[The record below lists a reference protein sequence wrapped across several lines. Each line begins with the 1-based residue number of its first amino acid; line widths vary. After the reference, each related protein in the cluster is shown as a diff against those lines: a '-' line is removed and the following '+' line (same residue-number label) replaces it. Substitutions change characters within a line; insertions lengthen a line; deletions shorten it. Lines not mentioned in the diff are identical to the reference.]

1 MASGVAGRATVVT
14 PIKINLALHVVGERN
29 DGYHLLDSLVCFS
42 FEGDVLHYEAAGTN
56 SFSIIG
62 PEAGV
67 LSVDT
72 DNQTYNLVVRARDI
86 LIRNFPSKSKS
97 CRLSLEKNLPVA
109 SGIGG
114 GSGDAAGVF
123 ALLKQQW
130 QIAASDEKLLEL
142 GLTLGAD
149 VPMCLSAFLNR
160 KSLRVSGIGEKLQ
173 PVDCCRI
180 PMVLVNHGQSIST
193 AEIFKL
199 LGNRKSTALDIDVA
213 NLSNP
218 ASLVNELKKTHNDL
232 YECARSLAPELDDV
246 LGILDGNGSLLSR
259 MSGSGATCFG
269 IYENIKR
276 AKDAARKIKS
286 QKPDWFVKA
295 VETTGKID
303 E

>member
-1 MASGVAGRATVVT
+1 MPSEVAKSATIVT
-14 PIKINLALHVVGERN
+14 PIKINLALHIVGERS

-42 FEGDVLHYEAAGTN
+42 FEGDVLFYKPAKTN
-56 SFSIIG
+56 SFSIVG
-62 PEAGV
+62 PRSVA
-67 LSVDT
+67 LSANAD
-72 DNQTYNLVVRARDI
+72 NLVSRARD
-86 LIRNFPSKSKS
+86 LFVKNFPLKSEP
-97 CRLSLEKNLPVA
+97 CQLILEKNLPVA

-130 QIAASDEKLLEL
+130 QIEASDQEL
-142 GLTLGAD
+142 FEIGLTLGAD

-160 KSLRVSGIGEKLQ
+160 RSLRVSGIGEKLQ
-173 PVDCCRI
+173 PVDCCKI

-193 AEIFKL
+193 PEIFKL
-199 LGNRKSTALDIDVA
+199 LGNRKSAALDIDVA
-213 NLSNP
+213 NLSNLH
-218 ASLVNELKKTHNDL
+218 SLVNELKKTHNDL

-246 LGILDGNGSLLSR
+246 LEILDGNGALLSR

-269 IYENIKR
+269 IYENIKK
-276 AKDAARKIKS
+276 AEEAASKIKS

>member
-1 MASGVAGRATVVT
+1 MPSKVAKSATILT
-14 PIKINLALHVVGERN
+14 PIKINLALHIVGERS

-42 FEGDVLHYEAAGTN
+42 FEGDVLSYKPAKTN
-56 SFSIIG
+56 SFSIVG
-62 PEAGV
+62 PRSVA
-67 LSVDT
+67 LSADA
-72 DNQTYNLVVRARDI
+72 DNLVSRARDLFVKKFPLKSEPCQ
-86 LIRNFPSKSKS
+86 LI
-97 CRLSLEKNLPVA
+97 LEKNLPVA

-130 QIAASDEKLLEL
+130 QIEASDQELFEL

-149 VPMCLSAFLNR
+149 VPMCLSAFLNQR
-160 KSLRVSGIGEKLQ
+160 SLRVSGIGEKLQ
-173 PVDCCRI
+173 PVDCCKI

-193 AEIFKL
+193 PEIFKL
-199 LGNRKSTALDIDVA
+199 LGNRKSAALDIDVA
-213 NLSNP
+213 NLSNLH
-218 ASLVNELKKTHNDL
+218 SLVNELKKTHNDL
-232 YECARSLAPELDDV
+232 YECARSLAPALDDV
-246 LGILDGNGSLLSR
+246 LEILDGNGALLSR

-269 IYENIKR
+269 IYENFKK
-276 AKDAARKIKS
+276 AEDAASKIKS

>member
-1 MASGVAGRATVVT
+1 MPFKVAKSATIVT

-42 FEGDVLHYEAAGTN
+42 FEGDVLSYKPAKIN
-56 SFSIIG
+56 SFSIVG
-62 PEAGV
+62 SQ
-67 LSVDT
+67 SVELAADA
-72 DNQTYNLVVRARDI
+72 NNLVSKARDI
-86 LIRNFPSKSKS
+86 FVKKFPLKAEPCQLI
-97 CRLSLEKNLPVA
+97 LEKNLPVA

-123 ALLKQQW
+123 AILKQQW
-130 QIAASDEKLLEL
+130 QIEASNEELFKL

-160 KSLRVSGIGEKLQ
+160 QSLRVSGIGEKLQ
-173 PVDCCRI
+173 PVDCCAV

-193 AEIFKL
+193 PEIFKL
-199 LGNRKSTALDIDVA
+199 LGNKKSLPLDIDVA
-213 NLSNP
+213 NLSNLH
-218 ASLVNELKKTHNDL
+218 SLVNELKKTHNDL
-232 YECARSLAPELDDV
+232 YECARLLAPELDNV
-246 LGILDGNGSLLSR
+246 LGILDENDALLSR

-276 AKDAARKIKS
+276 AEEAASKIKS
-286 QKPDWFVKA
+286 QKPDWFIKA

>member
-1 MASGVAGRATVVT
+1 MPFKVAKSATIVT

-42 FEGDVLHYEAAGTN
+42 FEGDVLSYKTAKTN
-56 SFSIIG
+56 SFSIVG
-62 PEAGV
+62 SQ
-67 LSVDT
+67 SVALPADA
-72 DNQTYNLVVRARDI
+72 NNLVSRARDVFVKKFPLKAEPCQ
-86 LIRNFPSKSKS
+86 LI
-97 CRLSLEKNLPVA
+97 LEKNLPVA

-130 QIAASDEKLLEL
+130 QIEASDQELFEL

-160 KSLRVSGIGEKLQ
+160 QSIRVSGIGEKLQ

-180 PMVLVNHGQSIST
+180 PMVLVNHGQAIST
-193 AEIFKL
+193 PEIFKL
-199 LGNRKSTALDIDVA
+199 LGNKKSLPLDINFAKLA
-213 NLSNP
+213 NLH
-218 ASLVNELKKTHNDL
+218 SLVNELKKTHNDL
-232 YECARSLAPELDDV
+232 YECARSLTPELNDV
-246 LGILDGNGSLLSR
+246 LEIFDENGALLSR

-269 IYENIKR
+269 IYESIKR
-276 AKDAARKIKS
+276 AEEVARKIKS

>member
-1 MASGVAGRATVVT
+1 MASGVADRATVVT

-42 FEGDVLHYEAAGTN
+42 FEGDVLSYKTAKIN
-56 SFSIIG
+56 SFSIVG
-62 PEAGV
+62 PQSGA
-67 LSVDT
+67 LPADA
-72 DNQTYNLVVRARDI
+72 NNLVSRARDVFVKKFPLKAEPCQ
-86 LIRNFPSKSKS
+86 LI
-97 CRLSLEKNLPVA
+97 LEKNLPVA

-130 QIAASDEKLLEL
+130 QIEASDQELFEL

-160 KSLRVSGIGEKLQ
+160 QSIRVSGIGEKLQ

-180 PMVLVNHGQSIST
+180 PMVLVNHGQAIST
-193 AEIFKL
+193 PEIFKL
-199 LGNRKSTALDIDVA
+199 LGNKKSLPLNINFAKLA
-213 NLSNP
+213 NLH
-218 ASLVNELKKTHNDL
+218 SLVNELKKTHNDL
-232 YECARSLAPELDDV
+232 YECARSLTPELNDV
-246 LGILDGNGSLLSR
+246 LEIFDENGALLSR

-269 IYENIKR
+269 IYESIKR
-276 AKDAARKIKS
+276 AEEVARKIKS

>member
-1 MASGVAGRATVVT
+1 MPFKVAKSATIVT

-42 FEGDVLHYEAAGTN
+42 FEGDVLSYKPAKTN
-56 SFSIIG
+56 SFSIVG
-62 PEAGV
+62 PRSVA
-67 LSVDT
+67 LSADA
-72 DNQTYNLVVRARDI
+72 DNLVSRARD
-86 LIRNFPSKSKS
+86 LFVKNFPLKSEP
-97 CRLSLEKNLPVA
+97 CQLILEKNLPVA

-130 QIAASDEKLLEL
+130 QIEASDQEL
-142 GLTLGAD
+142 FEIGLTLGAD

-160 KSLRVSGIGEKLQ
+160 RSLRVSGIGEKLQ
-173 PVDCCRI
+173 PVDCCKI

-193 AEIFKL
+193 PEIFKL
-199 LGNRKSTALDIDVA
+199 LGNRKSAALDIDVA
-213 NLSNP
+213 NLSNLH
-218 ASLVNELKKTHNDL
+218 SLVNELKKTHNDL

-246 LGILDGNGSLLSR
+246 LEILDGNGALLSR

-269 IYENIKR
+269 IYENIKK
-276 AKDAARKIKS
+276 AEEAASKIKS

>member
-1 MASGVAGRATVVT
+1 MPFKVAKSATIVT

-42 FEGDVLHYEAAGTN
+42 FEGDVLSYKTAKTN
-56 SFSIIG
+56 SFSIVG
-62 PEAGV
+62 SQ
-67 LSVDT
+67 SVALPADA
-72 DNQTYNLVVRARDI
+72 NNLVSRARDLFVKKFPLKAEPCQ
-86 LIRNFPSKSKS
+86 LI
-97 CRLSLEKNLPVA
+97 LEKNLPVA

-130 QIAASDEKLLEL
+130 QIEASDQELFEL

-160 KSLRVSGIGEKLQ
+160 QSIRVSGIGEKLQ
-173 PVDCCRI
+173 SVDCCRI
-180 PMVLVNHGQSIST
+180 PMVLVNHGQAIST
-193 AEIFKL
+193 PEIFKL
-199 LGNRKSTALDIDVA
+199 LGNKKSLPLDINFAKLA
-213 NLSNP
+213 NLH
-218 ASLVNELKKTHNDL
+218 SLVNELKKTHNDL
-232 YECARSLAPELDDV
+232 YECACSLTPELDDV
-246 LGILDGNGSLLSR
+246 LEIFDENGALLSR

-269 IYENIKR
+269 IFDNIKR
-276 AKDAARKIKS
+276 AEEVARKIKS

-295 VETTGKID
+295 VETTGKIN

>member
-1 MASGVAGRATVVT
+1 MPFEVAKSATIVT

-42 FEGDVLHYEAAGTN
+42 FEGDVLSYKTAKTN
-56 SFSIIG
+56 SFSIVG
-62 PEAGV
+62 PQ
-67 LSVDT
+67 SVALPADA
-72 DNQTYNLVVRARDI
+72 NNLVSRARDVFVKKFPLKAEPCQ
-86 LIRNFPSKSKS
+86 LI
-97 CRLSLEKNLPVA
+97 LEKNLPIA

-130 QIAASDEKLLEL
+130 QIEASDQELFEL

-160 KSLRVSGIGEKLQ
+160 QSLRVSGIGEKLQ

-193 AEIFKL
+193 PEIFKL
-199 LGNRKSTALDIDVA
+199 LGNKKSLPLDINFAKLA
-213 NLSNP
+213 NLY
-218 ASLVNELKKTHNDL
+218 SLVNELKKTHNDL
-232 YECARSLAPELDDV
+232 YECACLLAPELDDV
-246 LGILDGNGSLLSR
+246 LEILDGNGALLSR

-276 AKDAARKIKS
+276 AEEAASKIKS
-286 QKPDWFVKA
+286 QQPDWFVKA
-295 VETTGKID
+295 VETTGKIN

>member
-1 MASGVAGRATVVT
+1 MPFKVAKSATIVT

-42 FEGDVLHYEAAGTN
+42 FEGDVLSYKTAKTN
-56 SFSIIG
+56 SFSIVG
-62 PEAGV
+62 SQ
-67 LSVDT
+67 SVALPADA
-72 DNQTYNLVVRARDI
+72 NNLVSRARDLFVKKFPLKAEPCQ
-86 LIRNFPSKSKS
+86 LI
-97 CRLSLEKNLPVA
+97 LEKNLPVA

-130 QIAASDEKLLEL
+130 KIEASDQELFEL

-149 VPMCLSAFLNR
+149 VPMCLSAFFNR
-160 KSLRVSGIGEKLQ
+160 RSLRVSGIGEKLQ

-193 AEIFKL
+193 PEIFKL
-199 LGNRKSTALDIDVA
+199 LGNKKSLPLDINFAKLA
-213 NLSNP
+213 NLH
-218 ASLVNELKKTHNDL
+218 SLVNELKKTHNDL
-232 YECARSLAPELDDV
+232 YECARSLTPELDDV
-246 LGILDGNGSLLSR
+246 LEIFDENGALLSR

-269 IYENIKR
+269 IFDNIKR
-276 AKDAARKIKS
+276 AEEVARKIKS

-295 VETTGKID
+295 VETTGKIN

>member
-14 PIKINLALHVVGERN
+14 PIKINLALHVVGERD

-62 PEAGV
+62 PEAGA

-72 DNQTYNLVVRARDI
+72 NNQRHNLVVRARDI

-130 QIAASDEKLLEL
+130 QIEASNEKLLEL
-142 GLTLGAD
+142 GLELGAD
-149 VPMCLSAFLNR
+149 VPMCLSAFFNHEP
-160 KSLRVSGIGEKLQ
+160 LRVSGIGEKLQ
-173 PVDCCRI
+173 PVDCCKI
-180 PMVLVNHGQSIST
+180 PMVLVNHRKSIST

-199 LGNRKSTALDIDVA
+199 LGNKKSRPLAMDFAKLA
-213 NLSNP
+213 NLH
-218 ASLVNELKKTHNDL
+218 SLVNELKKTHNDL
-232 YECARSLAPELDDV
+232 YECARHVEPELGNV
-246 LGILDGNGSLLSR
+246 LEILDVNGALLSR

-269 IYENIKR
+269 IYENIET
-276 AKDAARKIKS
+276 AEEVARKIKS

>member
-1 MASGVAGRATVVT
+1 MPFKVAKSATIVT

-42 FEGDVLHYEAAGTN
+42 FEGDVLSYKTAKTN
-56 SFSIIG
+56 SFSIVG
-62 PEAGV
+62 SQ
-67 LSVDT
+67 SVALPADA
-72 DNQTYNLVVRARDI
+72 NNLVSKARDI
-86 LIRNFPSKSKS
+86 FVKKFPLKAEPCQLI
-97 CRLSLEKNLPVA
+97 LEKNLPVA

-130 QIAASDEKLLEL
+130 QIEASDQELFEL

-160 KSLRVSGIGEKLQ
+160 QSIRVSGIGEKLQ

-180 PMVLVNHGQSIST
+180 PMVLVNHGQAIST
-193 AEIFKL
+193 PEIFKL
-199 LGNRKSTALDIDVA
+199 LGNKKSLPLDINFAKLA
-213 NLSNP
+213 NLH
-218 ASLVNELKKTHNDL
+218 SLVNELKKTHNDL
-232 YECARSLAPELDDV
+232 YECARSLTPELDDV
-246 LGILDGNGSLLSR
+246 LEIFDENGALLSR

-269 IYENIKR
+269 IYESIKR
-276 AKDAARKIKS
+276 AEEVARKIKS

>member
-1 MASGVAGRATVVT
+1 MPFKVAKSATIVT

-42 FEGDVLHYEAAGTN
+42 FEGDVLSYKPAKTN

-62 PEAGV
+62 PQ
-67 LSVDT
+67 SVAFTVDA
-72 DNQTYNLVVRARDI
+72 DNLVSRARDVFVKK
-86 LIRNFPSKSKS
+86 FPSKSEP
-97 CRLSLEKNLPVA
+97 CQFILEKNLPVA

-130 QIAASDEKLLEL
+130 QIEASDQELFEL
-142 GLTLGAD
+142 GLSLGAD
-149 VPMCLSAFLNR
+149 VPMCLSAFFNR
-160 KSLRVSGIGEKLQ
+160 QSIRVSGIGEKLQ

-193 AEIFKL
+193 PEIFKL
-199 LGNRKSTALDIDVA
+199 LGNRKSAALDIDVS
-213 NLSNP
+213 NLSNLH
-218 ASLVNELKKTHNDL
+218 SLVNELNKTHNDL
-232 YECARSLAPELDDV
+232 YECARLLAPELDNV
-246 LGILDGNGSLLSR
+246 LGILDENGALLSR

-269 IYENIKR
+269 IYENIKK
-276 AKDAARKIKS
+276 AEEAARKIKS

-295 VETTGKID
+295 VETTGKIN

>member
-1 MASGVAGRATVVT
+1 MPFKVAKSATIVT

-42 FEGDVLHYEAAGTN
+42 FEGDVLSYKPAKTN
-56 SFSIIG
+56 SFYVVG
-62 PEAGV
+62 PQ
-67 LSVDT
+67 SVALAANT
-72 DNQTYNLVVRARDI
+72 NNLVSRARDVFVKKFPLKAEPCQLI
-86 LIRNFPSKSKS
+86 LK
-97 CRLSLEKNLPVA
+97 KNLPVA

-130 QIAASDEKLLEL
+130 QIEASDQELFEL

-160 KSLRVSGIGEKLQ
+160 RSLRVSGIGEKLQ

-180 PMVLVNHGQSIST
+180 PMVLVNHGQAIST
-193 AEIFKL
+193 PEIFKL
-199 LGNRKSTALDIDVA
+199 LGNKKSLPLDINFAKLV
-213 NLSNP
+213 NLH
-218 ASLVNELKKTHNDL
+218 SLVNELKKTHNDL
-232 YECARSLAPELDDV
+232 YECARSLSPELDDV
-246 LGILDGNGSLLSR
+246 LEIFDENGALLSR

-276 AKDAARKIKS
+276 AEEVASKIKS

>member
-1 MASGVAGRATVVT
+1 MPFKVAKSATIVT

-42 FEGDVLHYEAAGTN
+42 FEGDVLSYKTAKTN
-56 SFSIIG
+56 SFSIVG
-62 PEAGV
+62 SQ
-67 LSVDT
+67 SVALPADA
-72 DNQTYNLVVRARDI
+72 NNLVSRARDVFVKKFPLKAEPCQ
-86 LIRNFPSKSKS
+86 LI
-97 CRLSLEKNLPVA
+97 LEKNLPVA

-130 QIAASDEKLLEL
+130 QIEASDQELFEL

-160 KSLRVSGIGEKLQ
+160 QSIRVSGIGEKLQ
-173 PVDCCRI
+173 SVDCCRI
-180 PMVLVNHGQSIST
+180 PMVLVNHGQAIST
-193 AEIFKL
+193 PEIFKL
-199 LGNRKSTALDIDVA
+199 LGNKKSLPLDINFAKLA
-213 NLSNP
+213 NLH
-218 ASLVNELKKTHNDL
+218 SLVNELKKTHNDL
-232 YECARSLAPELDDV
+232 YECACSLTPELDDV
-246 LGILDGNGSLLSR
+246 LEIFDENGALLSR

-276 AKDAARKIKS
+276 AEEAARKIKS

-295 VETTGKID
+295 VETTGKIN

>member
-1 MASGVAGRATVVT
+1 MPFKVAKSATIVT

-42 FEGDVLHYEAAGTN
+42 FEGDVLSYKTAKTN
-56 SFSIIG
+56 SFSIVG
-62 PEAGV
+62 SQ
-67 LSVDT
+67 SVALPADA
-72 DNQTYNLVVRARDI
+72 NNLVSRARDLFVKKFPLKAEPCQ
-86 LIRNFPSKSKS
+86 LI
-97 CRLSLEKNLPVA
+97 LEKNLPVA

-130 QIAASDEKLLEL
+130 KIEASDQELFEL

-149 VPMCLSAFLNR
+149 VPMCLSAFFNR
-160 KSLRVSGIGEKLQ
+160 RSLRVSGIGEKLQ

-193 AEIFKL
+193 PEIFKL
-199 LGNRKSTALDIDVA
+199 LGNKKSLPLDINFAKLA
-213 NLSNP
+213 NLH
-218 ASLVNELKKTHNDL
+218 SLVNELKKTHNDL
-232 YECARSLAPELDDV
+232 YECARSLTPELDDV
-246 LGILDGNGSLLSR
+246 LEIFDENGALLSR

-276 AKDAARKIKS
+276 AEEVARKIKS

-295 VETTGKID
+295 VETTGKIN

>member
-1 MASGVAGRATVVT
+1 MPFKVAKSATIVT

-42 FEGDVLHYEAAGTN
+42 FEGDVLSYKPAKTN
-56 SFSIIG
+56 NFSIVG
-62 PEAGV
+62 PRSVA
-67 LSVDT
+67 LSADA
-72 DNQTYNLVVRARDI
+72 DNLVSRARD
-86 LIRNFPSKSKS
+86 LFVKKFPSKSEP
-97 CRLSLEKNLPVA
+97 CQLILEKNLPVA

-130 QIAASDEKLLEL
+130 QIEASDQELFEL

-160 KSLRVSGIGEKLQ
+160 RSLRVLGIGEKLQ
-173 PVDCCRI
+173 PVDCCKI

-193 AEIFKL
+193 PEIFKL
-199 LGNRKSTALDIDVA
+199 LGNRKSAALDIDVA
-213 NLSNP
+213 NLSNLH
-218 ASLVNELKKTHNDL
+218 SLVNELKKTHNDL

-246 LGILDGNGSLLSR
+246 LSILDGNGALLSR

-269 IYENIKR
+269 IYENIKK
-276 AKDAARKIKS
+276 AEEAASKIKS

-295 VETTGKID
+295 VETTGKLD

>member
-1 MASGVAGRATVVT
+1 MPFEVAKSATIVT

-42 FEGDVLHYEAAGTN
+42 FEGDVLSYKPAKTN
-56 SFSIIG
+56 SFSIVG
-62 PEAGV
+62 SQSVA
-67 LSVDT
+67 LSADA
-72 DNQTYNLVVRARDI
+72 NNLVSRARDVFVKKFPLKAEPCQ
-86 LIRNFPSKSKS
+86 LI
-97 CRLSLEKNLPVA
+97 LEKNLPIA

-130 QIAASDEKLLEL
+130 QIEASDQELFEL

-160 KSLRVSGIGEKLQ
+160 QSLRVSGIGEKLQ

-193 AEIFKL
+193 PEIFKL
-199 LGNRKSTALDIDVA
+199 LGNKKSLPLNINFAKLA
-213 NLSNP
+213 NLH
-218 ASLVNELKKTHNDL
+218 SLVNELKKTHNDL

-246 LGILDGNGSLLSR
+246 LEILDGNGALLSR

-276 AKDAARKIKS
+276 AEEAASKIKS

>member
-1 MASGVAGRATVVT
+1 MPFKVAKSATIVT

-42 FEGDVLHYEAAGTN
+42 FEGDVLSYKTAKTN
-56 SFSIIG
+56 SFSIVG
-62 PEAGV
+62 SQ
-67 LSVDT
+67 SVALPADA
-72 DNQTYNLVVRARDI
+72 NNLVSRARDVFVKKFPLKAEPCQ
-86 LIRNFPSKSKS
+86 LI
-97 CRLSLEKNLPVA
+97 LEKNLPIA

-130 QIAASDEKLLEL
+130 QIEASDQELFEL

-149 VPMCLSAFLNR
+149 VPMCLSAFFNR
-160 KSLRVSGIGEKLQ
+160 RSLRVSGIGEKLQ

-193 AEIFKL
+193 PEIFKL
-199 LGNRKSTALDIDVA
+199 LGNKKSLPLDINFAKLA
-213 NLSNP
+213 NLH
-218 ASLVNELKKTHNDL
+218 SLVNELKKTHNDL
-232 YECARSLAPELDDV
+232 YECARSLTPELDDV
-246 LGILDGNGSLLSR
+246 LEIFDENGALLSR

-269 IYENIKR
+269 IFDNIKR
-276 AKDAARKIKS
+276 AEEVARKIKS

-295 VETTGKID
+295 VETTGKIN

>member
-1 MASGVAGRATVVT
+1 MPSKVAKSATIVT
-14 PIKINLALHVVGERN
+14 PIKINLALHIVGERS

-42 FEGDVLHYEAAGTN
+42 FEGDVLSYKPAKTN
-56 SFSIIG
+56 SFSIVG
-62 PEAGV
+62 PRSVA
-67 LSVDT
+67 LSADA
-72 DNQTYNLVVRARDI
+72 DNLVSRARD
-86 LIRNFPSKSKS
+86 LFVKNFPLKSEP
-97 CRLSLEKNLPVA
+97 CQLILEKNLPVA

-130 QIAASDEKLLEL
+130 QIEASDQEL
-142 GLTLGAD
+142 FEIGLTLGAD

-160 KSLRVSGIGEKLQ
+160 RSLRVSGIGEKLQ
-173 PVDCCRI
+173 PVDCCKI

-193 AEIFKL
+193 PEIFKL
-199 LGNRKSTALDIDVA
+199 LGNRKSAALDIDVA
-213 NLSNP
+213 NLSNLH
-218 ASLVNELKKTHNDL
+218 SLVNELKKTHNDL
-232 YECARSLAPELDDV
+232 YECARSLAPALDDV
-246 LGILDGNGSLLSR
+246 LEILDGNGALLSR

-269 IYENIKR
+269 IFDNIKK
-276 AKDAARKIKS
+276 AEEAASKIKS

>member
-1 MASGVAGRATVVT
+1 MPFKVAKSATIVT

-42 FEGDVLHYEAAGTN
+42 FEGDVLSYKPAKTN
-56 SFSIIG
+56 SFSIVG
-62 PEAGV
+62 SQ
-67 LSVDT
+67 SVALPVDA
-72 DNQTYNLVVRARDI
+72 NNLVSRARDVFVKKFPLKAEPCQ
-86 LIRNFPSKSKS
+86 LI
-97 CRLSLEKNLPVA
+97 LEKNLPVA

-130 QIAASDEKLLEL
+130 QIEASDQELFEL

-160 KSLRVSGIGEKLQ
+160 QSIRVSGIGEKLQ

-180 PMVLVNHGQSIST
+180 PMVLVNHGQAIST
-193 AEIFKL
+193 PEIFKL
-199 LGNRKSTALDIDVA
+199 LGNKKSLPLDINFAKLA
-213 NLSNP
+213 NLH
-218 ASLVNELKKTHNDL
+218 SLVNELKKTHNDL
-232 YECARSLAPELDDV
+232 YECACSLTPELDDV
-246 LGILDGNGSLLSR
+246 LEIFDENGALLSR

-276 AKDAARKIKS
+276 AEEVARKIKS

-295 VETTGKID
+295 VETTGKIN

>member
-1 MASGVAGRATVVT
+1 MPFKVAKSATIVT

-42 FEGDVLHYEAAGTN
+42 FEGDVLSYKTAKTN
-56 SFSIIG
+56 SFSIVG
-62 PEAGV
+62 SQ
-67 LSVDT
+67 SVALPADA
-72 DNQTYNLVVRARDI
+72 NNLVSRARDVFVKKFPLKAEPCQ
-86 LIRNFPSKSKS
+86 LI
-97 CRLSLEKNLPVA
+97 LEKNLPIA

-130 QIAASDEKLLEL
+130 QIEASDQELFEL

-160 KSLRVSGIGEKLQ
+160 QSLRVSGIGEKLQ

-193 AEIFKL
+193 PEIFKL
-199 LGNRKSTALDIDVA
+199 LGNKKSLPLDINFAKLA
-213 NLSNP
+213 NLH
-218 ASLVNELKKTHNDL
+218 SLVNELKKTHNDL
-232 YECARSLAPELDDV
+232 YECACLLAPELEDV
-246 LGILDGNGSLLSR
+246 LALLGRNGALLSR

-276 AKDAARKIKS
+276 AEEAARKIKS

-295 VETTGKID
+295 VETTGKIN

>member
-1 MASGVAGRATVVT
+1 MPFKVAKSATIVT

-42 FEGDVLHYEAAGTN
+42 FEGDVLSYKPAKIN
-56 SFSIIG
+56 SFSIVG
-62 PEAGV
+62 SQ
-67 LSVDT
+67 SVELAADA
-72 DNQTYNLVVRARDI
+72 NNLVSKARDI
-86 LIRNFPSKSKS
+86 FVKKFPLKAEPCQLI
-97 CRLSLEKNLPVA
+97 LEKNLPVA

-130 QIAASDEKLLEL
+130 QIEASNEELFKL

-160 KSLRVSGIGEKLQ
+160 QSLRVSGIGEKLQ
-173 PVDCCRI
+173 PVDCCAV

-193 AEIFKL
+193 PEIFKL
-199 LGNRKSTALDIDVA
+199 LGNKKSLPLDINFAKLA
-213 NLSNP
+213 NLH
-218 ASLVNELKKTHNDL
+218 SLVNELKKTHNDL
-232 YECARSLAPELDDV
+232 YECARHVEPELENVLEMLDV
-246 LGILDGNGSLLSR
+246 NGALLSR

-269 IYENIKR
+269 IYENIET
-276 AKDAARKIKS
+276 AEEVARKIKS

>member
-1 MASGVAGRATVVT
+1 MPSKVAKSATIVT

-42 FEGDVLHYEAAGTN
+42 FEGDVLSYKPAKTN
-56 SFSIIG
+56 SFSIVG
-62 PEAGV
+62 PRSVA
-67 LSVDT
+67 LSADA
-72 DNQTYNLVVRARDI
+72 DNLVSRARDLFVKKFPLKSEPCQ
-86 LIRNFPSKSKS
+86 LI
-97 CRLSLEKNLPVA
+97 LEKNLPVA

-130 QIAASDEKLLEL
+130 QIEASDQELFEL

-149 VPMCLSAFLNR
+149 VPMCLSAFLNQR
-160 KSLRVSGIGEKLQ
+160 SLRVSGIGEKLQ
-173 PVDCCRI
+173 PVDCCKI

-193 AEIFKL
+193 PEIFKL
-199 LGNRKSTALDIDVA
+199 LGNRKSAALDIDVA
-213 NLSNP
+213 NLSNLH
-218 ASLVNELKKTHNDL
+218 SLVNELKKTHNDL
-232 YECARSLAPELDDV
+232 YECARSLAPALDDV
-246 LGILDGNGSLLSR
+246 LEILDGNGALLSR

-269 IYENIKR
+269 IYENFKK
-276 AKDAARKIKS
+276 AEDAASKIKS

>member
-1 MASGVAGRATVVT
+1 MPFKVAKSATIVT

-42 FEGDVLHYEAAGTN
+42 FEGDVLSYKPAKTN

-62 PEAGV
+62 PQ
-67 LSVDT
+67 SVALTVDA
-72 DNQTYNLVVRARDI
+72 DNLVSRARDVFVKK
-86 LIRNFPSKSKS
+86 FPSKSEP
-97 CRLSLEKNLPVA
+97 CQLILEKNLPVA

-130 QIAASDEKLLEL
+130 QIEASDQELFEL

-149 VPMCLSAFLNR
+149 VPMCLSAFLNCR
-160 KSLRVSGIGEKLQ
+160 SLRVSGIGEKLQ
-173 PVDCCRI
+173 PVDCCKI

-193 AEIFKL
+193 PEIFKL
-199 LGNRKSTALDIDVA
+199 LGNRKSAALDIDVS
-213 NLSNP
+213 NLSNLH
-218 ASLVNELKKTHNDL
+218 SLVNELNKTHNDL
-232 YECARSLAPELDDV
+232 YECARLLAPELDNV
-246 LGILDGNGSLLSR
+246 LGILDENGALLSR

-276 AKDAARKIKS
+276 AEEAARKIKS

-295 VETTGKID
+295 VETTGKIN

>member
-1 MASGVAGRATVVT
+1 MPFKVAKSATIVT

-42 FEGDVLHYEAAGTN
+42 FEGDVLSYKPAKTN

-62 PEAGV
+62 PQ
-67 LSVDT
+67 SVALTVDA
-72 DNQTYNLVVRARDI
+72 DNLVSRARDVFVKK
-86 LIRNFPSKSKS
+86 FPSKSEP
-97 CRLSLEKNLPVA
+97 CQLILEKNLPVA

-130 QIAASDEKLLEL
+130 QIEASDQELFEL
-142 GLTLGAD
+142 GLSLGAD

-160 KSLRVSGIGEKLQ
+160 QSIRVSGIGEKLQ

-180 PMVLVNHGQSIST
+180 PMVLVNHGQAIST
-193 AEIFKL
+193 PEIFKL
-199 LGNRKSTALDIDVA
+199 LGNKKSLPLDINFDKLA
-213 NLSNP
+213 NLH
-218 ASLVNELKKTHNDL
+218 SLVNELKKTHNDL
-232 YECARSLAPELDDV
+232 YDCARLLAPELDNV
-246 LGILDGNGSLLSR
+246 LGILDENGALLSR

-276 AKDAARKIKS
+276 AEEAARKIKS

-295 VETTGKID
+295 VETTGKIN

>member
-1 MASGVAGRATVVT
+1 MPSEVAKSATIVT
-14 PIKINLALHVVGERN
+14 PIKINLALHIVGERS

-42 FEGDVLHYEAAGTN
+42 FEGDVLSYKPAKTN
-56 SFSIIG
+56 SFSIVG
-62 PEAGV
+62 PRSVA
-67 LSVDT
+67 LSADA
-72 DNQTYNLVVRARDI
+72 DNLVSRARD
-86 LIRNFPSKSKS
+86 LFVKNFPLKSEP
-97 CRLSLEKNLPVA
+97 CQLILEKNLPVA

-130 QIAASDEKLLEL
+130 QIEASDQEL
-142 GLTLGAD
+142 FEIGLTLGAD

-160 KSLRVSGIGEKLQ
+160 RSLRVSGIGEKLQ
-173 PVDCCRI
+173 PVDCCKI

-193 AEIFKL
+193 PEIFKL
-199 LGNRKSTALDIDVA
+199 LGNRKSAALDIDVA
-213 NLSNP
+213 NLSNLH
-218 ASLVNELKKTHNDL
+218 SLVNELKKTHNDL

-246 LGILDGNGSLLSR
+246 LEILDGNGALLSR

-269 IYENIKR
+269 IYENIKK
-276 AKDAARKIKS
+276 AEEAASKIKS

>member
-1 MASGVAGRATVVT
+1 MPFKVAKSATIVT

-42 FEGDVLHYEAAGTN
+42 FEGDVLSYKPAKTN

-62 PEAGV
+62 PQ
-67 LSVDT
+67 SVALTVDA
-72 DNQTYNLVVRARDI
+72 DNLVSRARDVFVKK
-86 LIRNFPSKSKS
+86 FPSKSEP
-97 CRLSLEKNLPVA
+97 CQLILEKNLPVA

-130 QIAASDEKLLEL
+130 QIEASDQELFEL

-149 VPMCLSAFLNR
+149 VPMCLSAFLNCR
-160 KSLRVSGIGEKLQ
+160 SLRVSGIGEKLQ

-193 AEIFKL
+193 PEIFKL
-199 LGNRKSTALDIDVA
+199 LGNRKSAALDIDVS
-213 NLSNP
+213 NLSNLH
-218 ASLVNELKKTHNDL
+218 SLVNELNKTHNDL
-232 YECARSLAPELDDV
+232 YECARLLAPELDNV
-246 LGILDGNGSLLSR
+246 LGILDENGALLSR

-269 IYENIKR
+269 IYENIKK
-276 AKDAARKIKS
+276 AEEAARKIKS

-295 VETTGKID
+295 VETTGKIN